1 MPRTRFLSPDNAHLD
16 KRLRHR
22 TCAAVAVHIVMCH
35 KDENITF
42 QRAVAFETK
51 RAPRIQLFFSSSRFS
66 FPEHSRMIEDSTLAQ
81 REVSIKMRSAKVV
94 VIGVHCLLQE
104 QVS

>member
-1 MPRTRFLSPDNAHLD
+1 
-16 KRLRHR
+16 
-22 TCAAVAVHIVMCH
+22 
-35 KDENITF
+35 
-42 QRAVAFETK
+42 
-51 RAPRIQLFFSSSRFS
+51 
-66 FPEHSRMIEDSTLAQ
+66 MIEGSTLAQ